1 MTDFVAASSSE
12 FRVSSPALTEA
23 PNPEPGARNPKLPG
37 AVGLMLVEDS
47 AEERA
52 AIKKLLLASDLVVVG
67 ESVLGTEAVAM
78 AREVKPDVVLVSVE
92 EPVVRGLRTIEAL
105 NVVVPQASVVAVSS
119 LTGRDCM
126 RQAMLAGARDYLVR
140 PLDAEELERTILG
153 AHEVERKR
161 SALNEHVI
169 ESGHVG
175 EVICLFGA
183 KGGIGRTMLATNLAV
198 SLALNF
204 KQRVALVDLDLQLG
218 DVALMLDMVP
228 ERTIADL
235 VPVIDKLDPELMR
248 GFMSV
253 HSSGLKVLPAPG
265 RPEEGE
271 QVTAAHIRKIL
282 EVLARTCDYV
292 IVDMPRQLNDNTIAT
307 LDTAN
312 LVCLV
317 ASNQLTCLK
326 STKLCLGMLKS
337 WRYTNDKVKL
347 IMNQAHNGSSLPMN
361 DAETAIDYPIF
372 WKVPYDGHLVASSQ
386 WGKPFVHSQPGA
398 KISQN
403 ISGLAQ
409 AVSGT
414 RTPVKSFMARMKG

>member
-1 MTDFVAASSSE
+1 MSPNMAVSGSE
-12 FRVSSPALTEA
+12 LRPIEEPALEA
-23 PNPEPGARNPKLPG
+23 RHLKSAGA
-37 AVGLMLVEDS
+37 AGLLLVEDS

-52 AIKKLLLASDLVVVG
+52 AIKKLLLASELMVVG
-67 ESVLGTEAVAM
+67 ESALGTEAVAM
-78 AREVKPDVVLVSVE
+78 ARELKPDVILVSVE
-92 EPVVRGLRTIEAL
+92 EPVVGALRTIEAL
-105 NVVVPQASVVAVSS
+105 NVVVPQAPVVAVSS
-119 LTGRDCM
+119 LTGRDYL
-126 RQAMLAGARDYLVR
+126 RRAMLAGARDYLVR
-140 PLDAEELERTILG
+140 PLEAEELEKTILG
-153 AHEVERKR
+153 VHELERKR

-175 EVICLFGA
+175 EVICVFGA
-183 KGGIGRTMLATNLAV
+183 KGGVGRTTLATNLAV
-198 SLALNF
+198 ALALNN

-218 DVALMLDMVP
+218 DVALMLDIVP

-253 HSSGLKVLPAPG
+253 HASGLKVLPAPA
-265 RPEEGE
+265 RPEDGE
-271 QVTAAHIRKIL
+271 KVTAAHIRKIL
-282 EVLARTCDYV
+282 EVLSRTCDYV
-292 IVDMPRQLNDNTIAT
+292 IVDTPRQLNDNTIAT

-347 IMNQAHNGSSLPMN
+347 VMNQAHNGSSLPMS
-361 DAETAIDYPIF
+361 DAEMAIDYPIF

-386 WGKPFVHSQPGA
+386 WGKPFVQAQPGA
-398 KISQN
+398 KLSQN

-409 AVSGT
+409 AVSGS
-414 RTPVKSFMARMKG
+414 RTPVKSFLARMKG

>member
-1 MTDFVAASSSE
+1 MTDFVTA
-12 FRVSSPALTEA
+12 PTLTEA
-23 PNPEPGARNPKLPG
+23 PTAEPEQRPPLPPG
-37 AVGLMLVEDS
+37 AVGIMLVEDS

-52 AIKKLLLASDLVVVG
+52 AIKKLLLASELMVVA
-67 ESVLGTEAVAM
+67 ESALGTEAVAM
-78 AREVKPDVVLVSVE
+78 AREVKPDVVVIAVE
-92 EPVVRGLRTIEAL
+92 EPVVRALRTIEAL
-105 NVVVPQASVVAVSS
+105 NVVVPQTPVVAVSS
-119 LTGRDCM
+119 LGGRDYL

-140 PLDAEELERTILG
+140 PLDADELEKTILG
-153 AHEVERKR
+153 VHELERKR

-175 EVICLFGA
+175 EVLCIFGA
-183 KGGIGRTMLATNLAV
+183 KGGVGRTTLATNLAV
-198 SLALNF
+198 ALALNY

-218 DVALMLDMVP
+218 DVALMLDIVP

-235 VPVIDKLDPELMR
+235 VPVIDKLDPELIR

-253 HSSGLKVLPAPG
+253 HASGLKVLPAPA

-271 QVTAAHIRKIL
+271 KVTAAHIRKIL
-282 EVLARTCDYV
+282 EVLTRTCDYV
-292 IVDMPRQLNDNTIAT
+292 VVDTPRQLSDQTIAT
-307 LDTAN
+307 LDASN

-347 IMNQAHNGSSLPMN
+347 IMNQAHNGSSLPMS
-361 DAETAIDYPIF
+361 DAEMAIDYPIF

-386 WGKPFVHSQPGA
+386 WGKPFVHAQPSA

-414 RTPVKSFMARMKG
+414 RTPVKSLLARMKA

>member
-1 MTDFVAASSSE
+1 MTPE
-12 FRVSSPALTEA
+12 LTELQ
-23 PNPEPGARNPKLPG
+23 PLDEPRLEPRPLKPLG

-47 AEERA
+47 PEERA
-52 AIKKLLLASDLVVVG
+52 AIKRLLLASELMVVG

-78 AREVKPDVVLVSVE
+78 AREVKPDVILVSVE

-119 LTGRDCM
+119 LTGRDYL

-140 PLDAEELERTILG
+140 PLDGEELEKTILG
-153 AHEVERKR
+153 VHELERKR

-175 EVICLFGA
+175 EVICVFGA
-183 KGGIGRTMLATNLAV
+183 KGGVGRTTLATNLAV
-198 SLALNF
+198 ALALN

-218 DVALMLDMVP
+218 DVALMLDIVP

-253 HSSGLKVLPAPG
+253 HSSGLKVLPAPV

-271 QVTAAHIRKIL
+271 KVGAVHIRKIL
-282 EVLARTCDYV
+282 EVLSRSYDYV
-292 IVDMPRQLNDNTIAT
+292 IVDTPRQLNDNTIAT
-307 LDTAN
+307 LDAAN

-326 STKLCLGMLKS
+326 STKLCLGVLKS

-347 IMNQAHNGSSLPMN
+347 VMNQAHNGSSLPMN

-372 WKVPYDGHLVASSQ
+372 WKVPYDGHLVAASQ
-386 WGKPFVHSQPGA
+386 WGKPFVHAQPGA

-409 AVSGT
+409 AVSGS
-414 RTPVKSFMARMKG
+414 RTPVKSFLARMKG